1 VGGHI
6 FSDVSDHTSCL
17 RLIETVAGAGGLS
30 GKGPVT
36 FPGPSRWRRQTMSDF
51 TKALQPVTPRPAPS
65 NNQFNPATTAAN
77 LAAQKAAAQQPL
89 PPAPGATQQFP
100 PK

>member
-1 VGGHI
+1 
-6 FSDVSDHTSCL
+6 
-17 RLIETVAGAGGLS
+17 
-30 GKGPVT
+30 
-36 FPGPSRWRRQTMSDF
+36 MSDF

-77 LAAQKAAAQQPL
+77 LAAQQTAAQQPL